1 MIPDSEAICH
11 PDTGEVLKRVGT
23 VRRIVREPDHTY
35 FLLIPVCYS
44 ESEDKYHRVLPD
56 FLRPYKHYNL
66 STICRAV
73 NDDQDLDLYDLPS
86 GSSRTRWKKLAYA
99 LLERKSE
106 LKHTDSPASLS
117 KLLHHNSICATS
129 DSVIT
134 EMHNHWFSPEE
145 LAGLLNHPIHKR
157 L

>member
-11 PDTGEVLKRVGT
+11 PDTGEVLRRVGKA
-23 VRRIVREPDHTY
+23 RRIVREPDHTY
-35 FLLIPVCYS
+35 CLLIPVCYS

-56 FLRPYKHYNL
+56 FLVPYKHYSL
-66 STICRAV
+66 SAICRAV
-73 NDDQDLDLYDLPS
+73 NDDQDLDLYDFPS
-86 GSSRTRWKKLAYA
+86 DSSRIRWKKLACS

-106 LKHTDSPASLS
+106 PMHSGSSASLS
-117 KLLHHNSICATS
+117 KQPHHYSIRNVS
-129 DSVIT
+129 GSVKT
-134 EMHNHWFSPEE
+134 GSYNRWFSLEE